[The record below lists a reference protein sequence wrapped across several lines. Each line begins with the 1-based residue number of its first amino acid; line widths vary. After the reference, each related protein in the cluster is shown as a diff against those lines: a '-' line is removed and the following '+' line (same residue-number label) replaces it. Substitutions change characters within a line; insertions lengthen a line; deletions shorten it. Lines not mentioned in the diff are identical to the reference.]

1 MFHQAIIAAPAQ
13 ANAHAPGVG
22 PIALAIVVPCLN
34 EVGNVAEL
42 VRRIEAAMAGTAWE
56 AIFVDDGS
64 TDGTWELLTAMAQ
77 ADRRVR
83 LVRRIGRR
91 GLSSAVMEGALA
103 TTSPVIAVIDADL
116 QHDETRL
123 PLLFAAIRDGADLA
137 VGSRY
142 CDGGSTGDWD
152 QRRLGISRLATRV
165 AAPLL
170 RQAPVSDPMSG
181 FFAIRREALLAAAPK
196 LSAVGYKILLD
207 LIASS
212 PQPLEVAEVAYRF
225 RDRTSGDSKLDS
237 AVALEYGE
245 LLLDKLI
252 GRFVPVKLIMFGAI
266 GAVGVGV
273 HLGVLGGALGGGA
286 RFAVAQFAAVM
297 TAMTFN
303 FFLNNSLTYRDRQL
317 KGAKLL
323 RGLASFYAVC
333 SIGAIGNVGIGSLVY
348 QNIHAWWVAGI
359 AGAVVGSVWNY
370 AASSWLTWTRR

>member
-1 MFHQAIIAAPAQ
+1 M
-13 ANAHAPGVG
+13 
-22 PIALAIVVPCLN
+22 
-34 EVGNVAEL
+34 
-42 VRRIEAAMAGTAWE
+42 
-56 AIFVDDGS
+56 
-64 TDGTWELLTAMAQ
+64 
-77 ADRRVR
+77 
-83 LVRRIGRR
+83 
-91 GLSSAVMEGALA
+91 
-103 TTSPVIAVIDADL
+103 
-116 QHDETRL
+116 
-123 PLLFAAIRDGADLA
+123 
-137 VGSRY
+137 
-142 CDGGSTGDWD
+142 
-152 QRRLGISRLATRV
+152 
-165 AAPLL
+165 
-170 RQAPVSDPMSG
+170 
-181 FFAIRREALLAAAPK
+181 LAAAPK

-212 PQPLEVAEVAYRF
+212 PQPLKVAEVAYRF